1 MSPYAARKPN
11 DVTNFFERARR
22 LFKDCR
28 AQDLVE
34 YALLAGFIAM
44 TLSAAFPAVS
54 RPWRRLA
61 QKMAKVVA
69 LAAGTS
75 SSINC

>member
-1 MSPYAARKPN
+1 MNEFLDRG
-11 DVTNFFERARR
+11 RR
-22 LFKDCR
+22 LLKDCR

-34 YALLAGFIAM
+34 YALLAGFVTM

-61 QKMAKVVA
+61 TKMAKIAA

-75 SSINC
+75 SGVSC